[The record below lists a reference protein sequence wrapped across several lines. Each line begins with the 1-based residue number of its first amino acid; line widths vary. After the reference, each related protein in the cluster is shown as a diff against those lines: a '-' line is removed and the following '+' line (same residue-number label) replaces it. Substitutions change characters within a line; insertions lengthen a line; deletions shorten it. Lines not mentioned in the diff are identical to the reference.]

1 MEGAALTVRT
11 IVSGVV
17 GVFLVMVFL
26 QIMVNVGSA
35 FAKYVETKQTAA
47 AERKAELDARKARR
61 AAAAKAKKA

>member
-1 MEGAALTVRT
+1 MEGSALTIRT

-35 FAKYVETKQTAA
+35 FAKYVEKKQAAA
-47 AERKAELDARKARR
+47 AERKAELEARKARR
-61 AAAAKAKKA
+61 AKRA